1 MQSAALLPLA
11 LYWGSEA
18 AGGWRQPAQ
27 GGERHRP
34 VLLRA
39 TAGNGALGEMLQPAP
54 AALLS
59 RCLETL
65 QHRGGHTGPPAM
77 GGRSGCRQG
86 AAHRRMPRD
95 SCLLQVQ
102 DGHPLQLREECDLS
116 PWEHFVQEPGREAM
130 LWAGDALGAVDVS
143 LPGATPGVFTVQ

>member
-1 MQSAALLPLA
+1 
-11 LYWGSEA
+11 
-18 AGGWRQPAQ
+18 
-27 GGERHRP
+27 
-34 VLLRA
+34 
-39 TAGNGALGEMLQPAP
+39 
-54 AALLS
+54 
-59 RCLETL
+59 
-65 QHRGGHTGPPAM
+65 
-77 GGRSGCRQG
+77 
-86 AAHRRMPRD
+86 MPRD